1 MGNTE
6 MVITNLPNIHNTSKK
21 VAKFLIDSAREK
33 NSGSQITISK
43 IAQLLDMTP
52 YAVNESLLWLQDKDV
67 MQLQRG
73 RITFRNKGRINEIA
87 A

>member
-6 MVITNLPNIHNTSKK
+6 MVTTNLPNIHNTSKK
-21 VAKFLIDSAREK
+21 VAKFLIDSALEN

-73 RITFRNKGRINEIA
+73 RITFRNMGRINEIA